1 MSAWHQAQNHPT
13 VKTGDAVGRLIR
25 EADIEAIPLKGL
37 DRKLPAV
44 PAGTTI
50 TLTCSPR
57 LGLERTLEYTELAA
71 KAGYRVIPHLAA
83 RQVADQAELRRLVG
97 RLGETGI
104 TDLYVVGGDATPPTG
119 RYSSALELLEDL
131 AGIDHGIE
139 SIGVACY
146 PEGHPSITDASLLE
160 ALRRKAPLA
169 DYMVSQL
176 CFNADALAGWL
187 RKIRAVDI
195 QLPLH
200 IGLAAPLQ
208 IRKLAELSLRLGIGS
223 SVRYLT
229 KQHGFLSHLLGGS
242 AYQPEKFLHQLGG
255 ELASDELRI
264 ERVHLFSFNQ
274 IDLTVDWQQ
283 RVAGPSPNRRPSG

>member
-1 MSAWHQAQNHPT
+1 MSALHQAGTHPT
-13 VKTGDAVGRLIR
+13 VKTGDAVGHLIR
-25 EADIEAIPLKGL
+25 DADIEVIPLRGL
-37 DRKLPAV
+37 DRKLAAV

-50 TLTCSPR
+50 TLTCSSR
-57 LGLERTLEYTELAA
+57 LGLERTMEYTELVA

-83 RQVADQAELRRLVG
+83 RQVTDQAELRRLIG
-97 RLGETGI
+97 RLGEIGI
-104 TDLYVVGGDATPPTG
+104 TDLYVIGGDATTPAG

-146 PEGHPSITDASLLE
+146 PEGHPSIADASLLE

-208 IRKLAELSLRLGIGS
+208 IRKLAELSLRLGVGS
-223 SVRYLT
+223 SVRYLA
-229 KQHGFLSHLLGGS
+229 KQHGFLGHLLGGG
-242 AYQPEKFLHQLGG
+242 AYEPEKFLHQMGRAL
-255 ELASDELRI
+255 ESNELRI

-283 RVAGPSPNRRPSG
+283 RVAGQSPDRPA